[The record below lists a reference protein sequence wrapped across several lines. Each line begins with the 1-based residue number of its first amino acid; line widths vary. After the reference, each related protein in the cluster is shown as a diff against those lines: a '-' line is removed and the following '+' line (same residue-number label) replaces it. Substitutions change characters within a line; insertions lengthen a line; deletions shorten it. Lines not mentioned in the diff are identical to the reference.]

1 MGHRAPTVYIVADA
15 TPEVK
20 RKVVK
25 TLSIFPGLLS
35 LSAVL
40 FIVVI

>member
-15 TPEVK
+15 TAEVK

-25 TLSIFPGLLS
+25 PLSILAALL
-35 LSAVL
+35 LFAVL